1 MLIIQAV
8 QKALRYE
15 ARAEKKFA
23 EVFSTARVYNEIT
36 TS

>member
-1 MLIIQAV
+1 MLVIQAV

-15 ARAEKKFA
+15 ARGKKIA